1 MPKTKIK
8 GEKIMS
14 EEKSTKREIVYHPPV
29 VDYDNKVQL
38 TTAIGFGRKPDE
50 KYEIV
55 WDVPK
60 NDEDCKARYDCEL
73 KTLIEAGVRQF
84 STRPNYQDV
93 GFDENGVLKPD
104 GHLEMQKLADGY
116 KVGQRQVGV
125 SQKATVQKVKKAEAE
140 LDMSLDDMV
149 KKMAELKAQGLLDD

>member
-1 MPKTKIK
+1 MPKTKLK
-8 GEKIMS
+8 GEIKMS
-14 EEKSTKREIVYHPPV
+14 EKEKAREIVYHAPV
-29 VDYDNKVQL
+29 VDFDNKVQL
-38 TTAIGFGRKPDE
+38 TTAIGYGRKPDE

-55 WDVPK
+55 WDVPET
-60 NDEDCKARYDCEL
+60 DEACKERYDCDL

-93 GFDENGVLKPD
+93 GFDDNGVLKPD

-125 SQKATVQKVKKAEAE
+125 GQKATVAKVKKAEAE

-149 KKMAELKAQGLLDD
+149 KKIAELKAEGKLD

>member
-1 MPKTKIK
+1 
-8 GEKIMS
+8 MS
-14 EEKSTKREIVYHPPV
+14 EEKSTKREIVYHAPV
-29 VDYDNKVQL
+29 VDYNNKTQL

-55 WDVPK
+55 WDVPAT
-60 NDEDCKARYDCEL
+60 DEECKERYDCEL

-93 GFDENGVLKPD
+93 GFNEDGTLKPD
-104 GHLEMQKLADGY
+104 GHEEMQKLADGY

-149 KKMAELKAQGLLDD
+149 KKMAELKAQGLLD